1 MPRTKT
7 TTTETT
13 PKRPRSESRR
23 RGELLGVRL
32 SEEESA
38 LLAHARARAEKLG
51 AILPGSDAGL
61 LRWLAMNSASELAGE
76 TVVPTRKPRAA
87 VRAPTIDAEAL
98 AKVMGE
104 IGRVGN
110 NLNQVARRTN
120 LGDPATLAEVR
131 EFRIAFNRIA
141 LSIAALA
148 GVRTDRDA
156 DDLDEGEIVAG
167 RAGGAGA
174 AKTRA
179 QPAPQPAQR
188 PQPATAKAPGTAWT
202 TNVGAWRKSSNG
214 GAA

>member
-61 LRWLAMNSASELAGE
+61 LRWLAMNSAAELTGE
-76 TVVPTRKPRAA
+76 TIVPTRKPRAA

-98 AKVMGE
+98 ARVMAA

-110 NLNQVARRTN
+110 NVNQIARRSN
-120 LGDPATLAEVR
+120 IGDPATLAEMR
-131 EFRIAFNRIA
+131 EMRVAFNRLA
-141 LSIAALA
+141 LSVAALA

-156 DDLDEGEIVAG
+156 DDLDDDEIVAG
-167 RAGGAGA
+167 CAGIAGA

-179 QPAPQPAQR
+179 QTPPQQPAQR
-188 PQPATAKAPGTAWT
+188 PQPAAAKPIGTTWT
-202 TNVGAWRKSSNG
+202 TSVGAWRKSSG